1 MKLSSLERKY
11 SKGLSGLRALLWGF
25 QRECKQAGKC
35 LILPF
40 TQASELLRELCIK
53 NMVWKY
59 CRSIS
64 TEWKQQVWGV
74 QAASVE
80 L

>member
-1 MKLSSLERKY
+1 ML
-11 SKGLSGLRALLWGF
+11 GGF
-25 QRECKQAGKC
+25 QWEWKQAGRC
-35 LILPF
+35 LTLPL
-40 TQASELLRELCIK
+40 TQASELLRELCMK

-64 TEWKQQVWGV
+64 PEWKQQVRGAQAV
-74 QAASVE
+74 KAASVE